1 MKKRVISLFI
11 TCSLVLS
18 GMTIPASADSGSLS
32 NFTKHTVYHEG
43 QYSDVN
49 AQCWFS
55 DNIKAGTEYGIVKGY
70 GDRFGVND
78 NITLL
83 QCIIIACRLHTLYTI
98 GADTIESSGA
108 SLEEAYLAYASAHGI
123 RCSFS
128 DLNAAATRAQFA
140 AILSDALPDEALPA
154 KNSVVNGSIPDV
166 ADGDKYADEI
176 YRLYRSGILTG
187 VDGSG
192 RFLPHSSII
201 RCEAC
206 VIATRMVDPALRKS
220 FTLTANNSIAS
231 KTKEPLYKMQWALAE
246 SSTFALKEKQN
257 KYPVYEPS
265 TDKFYTPYTW
275 SIPEEAH
282 AAGNATSITASAD
295 ADINIEQAWKLYN
308 GGVRETV
315 VAIIDTGVDINHEDL
330 KDSVWINADEIP
342 DNGIDDDNNGYIDD
356 VHGWN
361 FFDDTNQVYVDSE
374 QDAHGT
380 HCAGTIAANAANGTG
395 IAGIAY
401 SPNVKI
407 MVLKVFGGAGGSGKM
422 QYIADAIRYAEDNGA
437 AICNMSLSGMS
448 GKSTLYDLISH
459 SKMLFV
465 AATGNSGMNNDKWSV
480 YPASFDLDNVISVA
494 NLYCDRTLYTYSNY
508 GASSVDL
515 AAPGTY
521 ILSTAPENNYQFMTG
536 TSMAT
541 PMVTAAAA
549 MIYSHYP
556 SITPTQV
563 KQLILRTARPLEC
576 LKGKCVTGGTL
587 DLGAAMQY
595 DIGLL

>member
-1 MKKRVISLFI
+1 MKKNVISLFL
-11 TCSLVLS
+11 TFSLVLS
-18 GMTIPASADSGSLS
+18 GITIPASADSGSLS
-32 NFTKHTVYHEG
+32 NFTKHTVYREG

-78 NITLL
+78 NITIL
-83 QCIIIACRLHTLYTI
+83 QCMIIACRLHTLYTT
-98 GADTIESSGA
+98 GADSIESPGT
-108 SLEEAYLAYASAHGI
+108 SLEEAYLTYASAHGI
-123 RCSFS
+123 RCAFS

-140 AILSDALPDEALPA
+140 AILSDALPDDALPE
-154 KNSVVNGSIPDV
+154 KNSIKNGEIPDV
-166 ADGDKYADEI
+166 GDKDEYASEI

-187 VDGSG
+187 NDKLG
-192 RFLPHSSII
+192 RFLPNNTII

-206 VIATRMVDPALRKS
+206 AIATRMIDPALRKT
-220 FTLTANNSIAS
+220 FTLTADNSITL
-231 KTKEPLYKMQWALAE
+231 KTKEPLYKMQWALTE
-246 SSTFALKEKQN
+246 GNTFALKERQN
-257 KYPVYEPS
+257 KYSIYEPS
-265 TDKFYTPYTW
+265 TDKSYSPYTW
-275 SIPEEAH
+275 TIPEEANV
-282 AAGNATSITASAD
+282 AGNTTSITASAD
-295 ADINIEQAWKLYN
+295 ADINVEQAWKLYN
-308 GGVRETV
+308 GGVRETI

-330 KDSVWINADEIP
+330 KDSIWINADEIP

-356 VHGWN
+356 VYGWN
-361 FFDDTNQVYVDSE
+361 FFDDTNQVYIDSE

-380 HCAGTIAANAANGTG
+380 HCAGTVAANAANGTG

-407 MVLKVFGGAGGSGKM
+407 MVLKVFGGVSGSGKM
-422 QYIADAIRYAEDNGA
+422 QYIADAIRYAEANGA

-448 GKSTLYDLISH
+448 GKSLLYELISH

-465 AATGNSGMNNDKWSV
+465 AAAGNSGMNNDKWSV
-480 YPASFDLDNVISVA
+480 YPASFDLDNLISVA
-494 NLYCDRTLYTYSNY
+494 NLYCDRTLYTHSNY

-521 ILSTAPENNYQFMTG
+521 ILSTAPENNYRFMTG

-549 MIYSHYP
+549 MIFSHYP
-556 SITPTQV
+556 SIAPAQV
-563 KQLILRTARPLEC
+563 KQLILRTARPLDS
-576 LKGKCVTGGTL
+576 LQQKCVTGGML

-595 DIGLL
+595 NISSL